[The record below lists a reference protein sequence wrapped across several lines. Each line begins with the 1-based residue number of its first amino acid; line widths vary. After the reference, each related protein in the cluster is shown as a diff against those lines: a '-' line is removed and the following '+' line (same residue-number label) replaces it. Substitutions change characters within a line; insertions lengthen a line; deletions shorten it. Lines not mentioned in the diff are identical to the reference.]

1 MQQQQPYQQPM
12 QHPMQQQPPG
22 MSPGGRP
29 PGMPGPMAKKKPLPS
44 VKKKRLLRILVG
56 LLIFT
61 TLSAVVTMV
70 YFYAN
75 YVR

>member
-1 MQQQQPYQQPM
+1 
-12 QHPMQQQPPG
+12 
-22 MSPGGRP
+22 
-29 PGMPGPMAKKKPLPS
+29 MPGPMAKKKPLPS